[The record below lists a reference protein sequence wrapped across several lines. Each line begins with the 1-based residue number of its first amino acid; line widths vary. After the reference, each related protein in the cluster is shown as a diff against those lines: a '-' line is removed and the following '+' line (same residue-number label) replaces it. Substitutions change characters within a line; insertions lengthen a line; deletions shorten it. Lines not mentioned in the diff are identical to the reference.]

1 MRALVIGDGGS
12 LGLGD
17 ASEPEPLSDEA
28 LVAVR
33 AFSLNRGELRA
44 VSGGAPGTVPGWDVA
59 GVVERAAADGS
70 GPPEGARVAGLVER
84 GAWAERA
91 AVPTWAMAELPDAVT
106 FEQAAVLPVAGLTAY
121 QTLALGGPLP
131 GARVLVTGAAGGVGR
146 LAVQLAAGAGA
157 HVIGIASSP
166 ERAADLPDLGTAEIE
181 YELDPDGDTVDLV
194 LESVGGAS
202 LAAALQRVKPGG
214 VVVSFG
220 ASAGEP
226 TTFEAR
232 TLFGRAPGARLHGY
246 LVFAAARQERRAAR
260 DLGRLAW
267 LVALGRLDPQV
278 GIVATWDEAPA
289 LLAQLRDRQVPGK
302 AVLLVR

>member
-1 MRALVIGDGGS
+1 
-12 LGLGD
+12 
-17 ASEPEPLSDEA
+17 
-28 LVAVR
+28 
-33 AFSLNRGELRA
+33 
-44 VSGGAPGTVPGWDVA
+44 VPGWDVA
-59 GVVERAAADGS
+59 GIVERAAADGS
-70 GPPEGARVAGLVER
+70 GPAAGARVAGLVER
-84 GAWAERA
+84 GAWAQRA

-121 QTLALGGPLP
+121 QTLALGGALP

-166 ERAADLPDLGTAEIE
+166 ARAADLPELGTAEIE
-181 YELDPDGDTVDLV
+181 HELDPEGDAVDVV

-232 TLFGRAPGARLHGY
+232 TLFSRAPGARLHGY
-246 LVFAAARQERRAAR
+246 LVFAAARQERRAAG

-278 GIVATWDEAPA
+278 GIVATWEEAPA
-289 LLAQLRDRQVPGK
+289 LLDQLRDRQVPGK